1 MESILTAYS
10 NLQDEDQAC
19 EELSR
24 KLHGK
29 EAKLNFIFCSR
40 TYDSVKM
47 SEAFNKHF
55 NGSTI
60 GSTTAGEISPYG
72 FSDDSIVGISFHG
85 SEFVSDIIPI
95 PNLDDENE
103 GVLLNL
109 KKQFDSIQKRHHE
122 TLKTGKTFGVLLIDG
137 LSVREEEYIS
147 IIDDIMKGIPLIG
160 GSASDKLEFKS
171 TLVYIDGVLQEN
183 AATLAIITTTIPFEV
198 FKVQHFLETD
208 KRFVITNA
216 DPKTRTVYE
225 IEGYPAAQFY
235 ADLLNIKTSDLN
247 PTVFSKHPVMLKMG
261 EDYYVRSIQK
271 MNPDL
276 SLTFYCT
283 IDSGLVLR
291 LGTLKSLLETTDRF
305 FTGLSHKLGG
315 FKTCIFFECILRRL
329 EIMEMSQEERK
340 RITDLYSRS
349 NAVGFHTFGEQF
361 GGVHI
366 NQTLT
371 GVAFGKRRV

>member
-10 NLQDEDQAC
+10 NIQDEDQAC
-19 EELSR
+19 EELSQ

-40 TYDSVKM
+40 SYDSAKM
-47 SEAFNKHF
+47 SAAFNKHF

-60 GSTTAGEISPYG
+60 GSTTAGEISPAG

-85 SEFVSDIIPI
+85 SEFESDIISI
-95 PNLDDENE
+95 PNLNDENE
-103 GVLLNL
+103 EVIFDLH
-109 KKQFDSIQKRHHE
+109 KQFNAIQERHHD
-122 TLKTGKTFGVLLIDG
+122 TLKNGKTFAVLLIDG
-137 LSVREEEYIS
+137 LSVREEEYVS
-147 IIDDIMKGIPLIG
+147 IIDDILKGIPLIG

-171 TLVYIDGVLQEN
+171 TLVYLNGVLQEN
-183 AATLAIITTTIPFEV
+183 VATLAIITTTIPFEV

-208 KRFVITNA
+208 KRFVITDA
-216 DPKTRTVYE
+216 DPKTRTVNE

-235 ADLLNIKTSDLN
+235 ADLLNVKISDLS
-247 PTVFSKHPVMLKMG
+247 PTIFSKHPVMLKMG
-261 EDYYVRSIQK
+261 DDYYVRSIQK

-276 SLTFYCT
+276 SLTFYCA
-283 IDSGLVLR
+283 IDNGLVLR
-291 LGTLKSLLETTDRF
+291 LGSLKSLLETTNRF
-305 FTGLSHKLGG
+305 FMGLSHKLGG

-329 EIMEMSQEERK
+329 EIMEMSQEERD
-340 RITDLYSRS
+340 RITDLYNKN
-349 NAVGFHTFGEQF
+349 NALGFHTFGEQF
-361 GGVHI
+361 GGVHV